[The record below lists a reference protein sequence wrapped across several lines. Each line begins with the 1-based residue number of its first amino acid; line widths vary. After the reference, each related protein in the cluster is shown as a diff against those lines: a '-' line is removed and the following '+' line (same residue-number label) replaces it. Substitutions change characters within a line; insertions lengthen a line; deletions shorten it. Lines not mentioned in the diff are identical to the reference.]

1 MSTLS
6 VKSGRGEPA
15 LYPLNSYL
23 PGVRLWGERYLES
36 DEQINCDWTGSG
48 FEINVDHNGGDISF
62 TAGASANCFF
72 RAYVDG
78 EAWETSDYEI
88 PTYFVVT
95 PEKSKVVLKE
105 VPAGRHSIKLIKVT
119 GHTISRAQVTDVC
132 FCGTISDVAP
142 KKKDLYIE
150 FVGDSICCGYGTI
163 GNHEGTYTDQ
173 DGTLAYP
180 LKVAKALDADYS
192 VTALSGQGLIFG
204 PACTVT
210 EGYHYASPLRTKSEK
225 YGFARKADIV
235 VINIG
240 TNDYGHREQPDVNA
254 ESFKASYL
262 AFLNTVVE
270 KNGKDCKIYCL
281 YKTMNNTFYESILE
295 ACSEF
300 GATVKPVVT
309 LELTRAEG
317 GKHPNIQEHI
327 GYTDAVLK
335 LLEA

>member
-1 MSTLS
+1 M
-6 VKSGRGEPA
+6 
-15 LYPLNSYL
+15 
-23 PGVRLWGERYLES
+23 
-36 DEQINCDWTGSG
+36 
-48 FEINVDHNGGDISF
+48 
-62 TAGASANCFF
+62 
-72 RAYVDG
+72 
-78 EAWETSDYEI
+78 
-88 PTYFVVT
+88 
-95 PEKSKVVLKE
+95 
-105 VPAGRHSIKLIKVT
+105 
-119 GHTISRAQVTDVC
+119 
-132 FCGTISDVAP
+132 
-142 KKKDLYIE
+142 
-150 FVGDSICCGYGTI
+150 
-163 GNHEGTYTDQ
+163 
-173 DGTLAYP
+173 
-180 LKVAKALDADYS
+180 
-192 VTALSGQGLIFG
+192 
-204 PACTVT
+204 T